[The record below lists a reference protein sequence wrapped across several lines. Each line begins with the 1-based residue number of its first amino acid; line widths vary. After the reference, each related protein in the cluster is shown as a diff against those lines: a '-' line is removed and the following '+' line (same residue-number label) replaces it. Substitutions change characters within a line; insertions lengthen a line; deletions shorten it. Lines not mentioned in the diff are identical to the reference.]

1 VLAGDSSNK
10 SGFQLFDL
18 NQITRYGMKT
28 ISTQLSH
35 FLENKELRQ
44 NLPLLMKFVGLLVVV
59 VIVFAV
65 MFHFIML
72 YAEGEQHSW
81 ITGLYWTLTVMS
93 TLGFGDITFQ
103 SDIGRAFSVV
113 VLVTGIIMLLI
124 VLPFAFIRFFFA
136 PWLEAQIRTRAPR
149 ELPPETAG
157 HVIICSRNAI
167 TPQLTAWLDREAIA
181 YALLEPDPSTA
192 SEWYF
197 EGLSTVIGEID
208 SKETYEN
215 VRANQARLVIA
226 NRDDIVNTNITLTV
240 REVAPDV
247 PIAAVSSDKNAVD
260 ILELSGVTHV
270 LPLKRWLGEQLANRV
285 NAQQAGLHPLG
296 EYGDLKIAELPV
308 HNTPL
313 AGKTIRETRLRE
325 ETGVSIIGVW
335 ERGPLQSADP
345 DRVLTDASVPV
356 VIGAGEQLEQLDSML
371 ARFDV
376 NPSPVLVIG
385 GGTVGEAAIGA
396 LAKKNVP
403 VNLVEIDP
411 SRCKLLS
418 ALCENVYCGD
428 ASDYALLKEAGIDK
442 APSVVLTTNEDAV
455 NIYLAAYCR
464 RLNDELR
471 IVSRITHARNLDAIY
486 RAGADFV
493 LSYAT
498 LGVDAITSIL
508 RGKKIIVLGEG
519 VDLFARNVPASL
531 QGKTLAESGIG
542 ATTGMSV
549 VALKRADETISR
561 FSPSAELERGMEML
575 LIGSSEQ
582 VQLFI
587 ELYG

>member
-1 VLAGDSSNK
+1 
-10 SGFQLFDL
+10 
-18 NQITRYGMKT
+18 MKT

-35 FLENKELRQ
+35 FLENKELQR

-65 MFHFIML
+65 IFHFIML

-113 VLVTGIIMLLI
+113 VLVTGIMMLLI

-149 ELPPETAG
+149 ELPPETED

-167 TPQLTAWLDREAIA
+167 TPQLTAWLDREAIP

-192 SEWYF
+192 SEWHL
-197 EGLSTVIGEID
+197 EGFSTVIGELD

-247 PIAAVSSDKNAVD
+247 PIAAVSSDENAID

-270 LPLKRWLGEQLANRV
+270 LPLKRWHGEQLANRV
-285 NAQQAGLHPLG
+285 NAKQAGLHPLG

-308 HNTPL
+308 HNTPFV
-313 AGKTIRETRLRE
+313 GKSIRETRLRE

-345 DRVLTDASVPV
+345 NHVLSAASVPV
-356 VIGAGEQLEQLDSML
+356 VVGAEEQLDQLDSML
-371 ARFDV
+371 AHFDV
-376 NPSPVLVIG
+376 NPNPVLVIG
-385 GGTVGEAAIGA
+385 GGTVGEAAIEA
-396 LAKKNVP
+396 LVKKNVP
-403 VNLVEIDP
+403 VNLVELDS

-418 ALCENVYCGD
+418 KLCENVYCGD
-428 ASDYALLKEAGIDK
+428 AADYALLKEAGIDK
-442 APSVVLTTNEDAV
+442 APSVLLTTNEDAV
-455 NIYLAAYCR
+455 NIYLSAYCR

-471 IVSRITHARNLDAIY
+471 VVSRITRARNLDAIY

-508 RGKKIIVLGEG
+508 RGKKLIVLGEG
-519 VDLFARNVPASL
+519 VDLFTRNVPESL
-531 QGKTLAESGIG
+531 QGKSLAESGIG
-542 ATTGMSV
+542 AMTGMSV

-561 FSPSAELERGMEML
+561 FSPSVELDEGMEML

-582 VQLFI
+582 VQRFI